1 VVSLHSTSYTVQNL
15 ILDLAST
22 DPDLKVIEAL
32 REECAAVLEES
43 GGNWT
48 FDAVK
53 KLRLLDST
61 IRESIRLTPF
71 ANVGLPRTVS

>member
-1 VVSLHSTSYTVQNL
+1 VQNL

-22 DPDLKVIEAL
+22 DPELKTIEAL
-32 REECAAVLEES
+32 REECTAVLEES